1 MLLLIPAPIY
11 TALYFHILLAVLL
24 ILVIQLV
31 TSDIQNMKAVGLTSV
46 LGFFIFIG
54 VTLYLGLRPN
64 PRAFGDSYL
73 YGHSFEMQRLGL
85 IEYKSND
92 WVFGA
97 FLRFS
102 ASNLTME
109 QFFLIID
116 IIYVIPCFWFSRKYF
131 KDYWFY
137 AFFVFIGSFSFF
149 SYGTNGLRN
158 GMATSIF
165 ILALCFYERKIIM
178 YVIMYLALGIHSS
191 IMIPMVG
198 FIVSTFYKN
207 TRSILI
213 AWLCFIPLS
222 LVSGGV
228 WESLFSGLVTDS
240 RSAYLGQQN
249 IDAQTVRGFRWDFIL
264 YSAMGIFAGYY
275 FIIKEKFTEKF
286 YVHLYNTFV
295 IANGFWILVIRA
307 NYSNRIAYLSWFLM
321 APVIIYP
328 MVKMKFWKNQNIVL
342 ASVISI
348 YYLFTYFMLVIKG

>member
-1 MLLLIPAPIY
+1 MLLFIPPQLYTQIY
-11 TALYFHILLAVLL
+11 YHILLLVLL
-24 ILVIQLV
+24 GLVIQLIS
-31 TSDIQNMKAVGLTSV
+31 TDIQNMKSIGAVSLIGYLLFV
-46 LGFFIFIG
+46 G

-64 PRAFGDSYL
+64 PRAYGDSYF

-85 IEYKSND
+85 VQYRSSD
-92 WVFGA
+92 WAFSA
-97 FLRFS
+97 FLKFS
-102 ASNLTME
+102 TNTMTLE
-109 QFFLIID
+109 QFFLAID
-116 IIYVIPCFWFSRKYF
+116 IIYVVPCFIFSKKYF
-131 KDYWFY
+131 KAYWFY
-137 AFFVFIGSFSFF
+137 AFFMFVGSFSFF

-158 GMATSIF
+158 GMATALFIF
-165 ILALCFYERKIIM
+165 ALCFYERKWLMFIIM
-178 YVIMYLALGIHSS
+178 YVAIGIHAS
-191 IMIPMVG
+191 ILIPLVG
-198 FIVSTFYKN
+198 FVVALFYSN
-207 TRSILI
+207 TKYILI

-228 WESLFSGLVTDS
+228 WESLFSGFIDDG
-240 RSAYLGQQN
+240 RSAYLGQGN
-249 IDAQTVRGFRWDFIL
+249 IDTQTVRGFRWDFIL

-328 MVKMKFWKNQNIVL
+328 MVKMKFWKNQNVVL